1 MREVFKDPALAAR
14 FDRDGYIILPLLN
27 KEQISFVQSLYH
39 TFPND
44 INNTFD
50 SSSFQEDT
58 AAKTALNQQINQ
70 RVQASI
76 NEIFKD
82 YKALGSSFLTKRS
95 GDDSIMPLHQDWTVV
110 DENKYA
116 SITCWIPLIDTT
128 PSNGAIQVIPGSH
141 KFSKALRSPSLSV
154 SFENCYTELLPFLET
169 LNLKAGEAFI
179 FNHALMHASHK
190 NQSGKDRVALT
201 YGLTHKDAPLFMYYN
216 SDGNVT
222 KYTMPDN
229 MFIEYHKIRFEP
241 QLGEPIESFEYNV
254 PLLSFATFKHLLNR
268 YKTSKKMKALF
279 KDESHQE
286 FFNLNGFLKLPVLN
300 AEQVEALK
308 SLYTELNLNDEMGYG
323 FHVGMDNRD
332 KSLVAHMVE
341 SIKNIC
347 VPSVEDY
354 LNETQ
359 LFTASF
365 VVKEPNPQGVVPPHQ
380 DWSFVED
387 EEEYC
392 SVTCWI
398 PLQDVTIDNGCI
410 GVIKGSNH
418 FFKNHRPSPSPQVD
432 TPLKEHMFTIF
443 PFLDLIEMKAG
454 EALFF
459 NNKTIHA
466 SPPNTTDQPRLAI
479 GLGFTQKEAKICHYN
494 LKAGTEDTLL
504 KYQIDADFFLKYDNA
519 QLSRMYD
526 ESKLIEGYEVID
538 EVPYEIDKLSSEDFT
553 QLMQTAGNSYNAPL
567 VGKMAKLFNYR
578 PDGSKKE
585 DSQPEPEEP
594 KKEGSQVQELDSP
607 PLWKVYTPL
616 NIVREIK
623 SRITGK

>member
-1 MREVFKDPALAAR
+1 MREVFKDPTLAAR
-14 FDRDGYIILPLLN
+14 FDRDGYIILPLLED
-27 KEQISFVQSLYH
+27 EQLSFALSLYH
-39 TFPND
+39 TFPNNV
-44 INNTFD
+44 NNTFD

-58 AAKTALNQQINQ
+58 AAKTILNEQINQ
-70 RVQASI
+70 EIHASI
-76 NEIFKD
+76 NEIFKN
-82 YKALGSSFLTKRS
+82 YKPLGSSFLTKRS
-95 GDDSIMPLHQDWTVV
+95 GDDSIMPIHQDWTVV

-116 SITCWIPLIDTT
+116 SITCWIPLVDTNQ
-128 PSNGAIQVIPGSH
+128 SNGAIQIIPGSH
-141 KFSKALRSPSLSV
+141 KFSNALRSPSLSV

-179 FNHALMHASHK
+179 FNHALMHASHI
-190 NQSGKDRVALT
+190 NQSGKDRIALT
-201 YGLTHKDAPLFMYYN
+201 YGLTHKDAQLFMYYN
-216 SDGNVT
+216 SEGKVS
-222 KYTMPDN
+222 KYAMPDN
-229 MFIEYHKIRFEP
+229 MFIEYPKIRFQP
-241 QLGEPIESFEYNV
+241 QLGEPVESFEYKV
-254 PLLSFATFKHLLNR
+254 PSLSFATFKLQLNL

-286 FFNLNGFLKLPVLN
+286 FFNHNGFLKLPALN
-300 AEQVEALK
+300 TEQLEALK
-308 SLYTELNLNDEMGYG
+308 SLYTELNLNDDMGYG

-347 VPSVEDY
+347 VSSVEDY
-354 LNETQ
+354 LHETQ

-365 VVKEPNPQGVVPPHQ
+365 VIKEPNPKGVVPPHQ

-398 PLQDVTIDNGCI
+398 PLQDVNMDNGCI
-410 GVIKGSNH
+410 GVIKGSNN
-418 FFKNHRPSPSPQVD
+418 FFTNHRPSPSPQID

-466 SPPNTTDQPRLAI
+466 SPPNTTNAPRLAV
-479 GLGFTQKEAKICHYN
+479 GLGFTQKEAKICHCN
-494 LKAGTEDTLL
+494 LKAGTTDTLL
-504 KYQIDADFFLKYDNA
+504 KYKIDKEFFLKYDNA

-526 ESKLIEGYEVID
+526 EGKMIEGYDIIE
-538 EVPYEIDKLSSEDFT
+538 ELPYEIDKLSAEEFT
-553 QLMQTAGNSYNAPL
+553 ALMQEAGNTYNAPL
-567 VGKMAKLFNYR
+567 VEKMAKLFNYN
-578 PDGSKKE
+578 PDGTKKE
-585 DSQPEPEEP
+585 VSQQEPEEP
-594 KKEGSQVQELDSP
+594 KQEVSQVQELDSLP
-607 PLWKVYTPL
+607 FWKVYTPL

-623 SRITGK
+623 YRIIGK

>member
-1 MREVFKDPALAAR
+1 MNSLFQNKELATQ
-14 FDRDGYIILPLLN
+14 FERDGYVVVPLLSETELAN
-27 KEQISFVQSLYH
+27 IKAVYEACPL
-39 TFPND
+39 ND
-44 INNTFD
+44 GEVFD
-50 SSSFQEDT
+50 SSSFIEDVAT
-58 AAKTALNQQINQ
+58 KESLNKKLLD
-70 RVQASI
+70 
-76 NEIFKD
+76 IFKQPISTVIN
-82 YKALGSSFLTKRS
+82 KHKILGTSFLTKKNHE
-95 GDDSIMPLHQDWTVV
+95 DSTMPIHQDWTVV
-110 DENKYA
+110 DETKYC
-116 SITCWIPLIDTT
+116 SITCWIPLQDTS
-128 PSNGAIQVIPGSH
+128 PENGAIQVIPGSH
-141 KFSKALRSPSLSV
+141 RFSNALRSPSLPV
-154 SFENCYTELLPFLET
+154 SFGNIYNELQPFLKT
-169 LNLKAGEAFI
+169 LPLKTGEAFI
-179 FNHALMHASHK
+179 FNHALMHASLP
-190 NQSGKDRVALT
+190 NISNGNRVAVT
-201 YGLTHKDAPLFMYYN
+201 YGLTHKEANLMMYYKK
-216 SDGNVT
+216 DGRVEQ
-222 KYTMPDN
+222 YSMPDN
-229 MFIEYHKIRFEP
+229 MFIHYPKIRQSPEIGKFLHSEPYEVP
-241 QLGEPIESFEYNV
+241 QLSLEEFKRNLHLYN
-254 PLLSFATFKHLLNR
+254 A
-268 YKTSKKMKALF
+268 KKNMKPLF
-279 KDESHQE
+279 KNQE
-286 FFNLNGFLKLPVLN
+286 QQDFFETNGFIKLPMLET
-300 AEQVEALK
+300 EQVEQLK
-308 SLYTELNLNDEMGYG
+308 TLHTELNLKDELGYG

-332 KSLVAHMVE
+332 KSLVAKMVQE
-341 SIKNIC
+341 IKAIALPK
-347 VPSVEDY
+347 VDQ
-354 LNETQ
+354 LLHETQ

-365 VVKEPNPQGVVPPHQ
+365 VIKEPNPQGVVPPHQ

-392 SVTCWI
+392 SATCWI

-519 QLSRMYD
+519 QLSRMYN
-526 ESKLIEGYEVID
+526 EGKLIEGYEVID

-553 QLMQTAGNSYNAPL
+553 QLMQNAGNTYNAPL

-594 KKEGSQVQELDSP
+594 KKEDSQVQELDSP

-616 NIVREIK
+616 NIIREIK